1 MAIAQ
6 NDVNILAVET
16 NDQDFAAGTNINFK
30 VRAEVGAALHGT
42 GGKYQVRMTMT
53 DTTNP
58 ALVDT
63 QNITGN
69 YGDANW
75 PAPGLNTFNFT
86 VPGAATAGRVGDLL
100 EPQARL
106 IGNAAAPF
114 DASAVVGE
122 TVLVTP

>member
-6 NDVNILAVET
+6 NDVNVLAVET
-16 NDQDFAAGTNINFK
+16 NDQDFAAGNNISFK

-42 GGKYQVRMTMT
+42 GGKYAVRMTMT
-53 DTTNP
+53 D
-58 ALVDT
+58 
-63 QNITGN
+63 

-75 PAPGLNTFNFT
+75 PAPGLNTFSFT
-86 VPGAATAGRVGDLL
+86 VPGGATAGRAGDLL

-114 DASAVVGE
+114 DASHVV
-122 TVLVTP
+122 VAPA

>member
-1 MAIAQ
+1 MPIAQ

-16 NDQDFAAGTNINFK
+16 SDQDFRAGTNIAFQ

-42 GGKYQVRMTMT
+42 GGQYRVRMTMT

-58 ALVDT
+58 ALVDS
-63 QNITGN
+63 QDITGN

-75 PAPGLNTFNFT
+75 PAPGLNTFTFN
-86 VPGAATAGRVGDLL
+86 VPGAATAGRGGDIL

-106 IGNAAAPF
+106 IANAAAPF
-114 DASAVVGE
+114 DGSHVIGE
-122 TVLVTP
+122 RLLVTP